1 MGLNL
6 FMWYYLSDNPI
17 DEINPENFIKS
28 LFDLPE
34 ELLRYYILEKT
45 SPIYNWFDRFYYLN
59 FNTIKIVLD
68 N

>member
-6 FMWYYLSDNPI
+6 FMRYYLSDNPI